1 MDIYLRATK
10 VQTGDNI
17 EYLVPNSNIISN
29 TILDYTLTSAL
40 VRIELPVGVSYI
52 ADPRQVEKILLA
64 AAENEM
70 QKGVC
75 GLRTAFQVF
84 FSRHQPLLKTLKSFK
99 Q

>member
-70 QKGVC
+70 QKRC
-75 GLRTAFQVF
+75 LRFENRFPSF
-84 FSRHQPLLKTLKSFK
+84 FFATSAVAKDPEII
-99 Q
+99 